1 MNKKELEDSV
11 YKTINII
18 DRDTLTISILTE
30 YSFNEK
36 TKEKNKLKK
45 ENEINVTWQN
55 KSKQLINMISFLI
68 IKNKYIN
75 IFLLI

>member
-1 MNKKELEDSV
+1 LNKKELEDSV

-45 ENEINVTWQN
+45 ENEINMTWQN

>member
-1 MNKKELEDSV
+1 MAKKSFEEKFNKNNIIIAIRVRSLNKKELEDSV

-45 ENEINVTWQN
+45 ENEINMT
-55 KSKQLINMISFLI
+55 
-68 IKNKYIN
+68 
-75 IFLLI
+75 

>member
-18 DRDTLTISILTE
+18 DRDTLAISILTE

-45 ENEINVTWQN
+45 ENEINMTWQN

>member
-45 ENEINVTWQN
+45 ENEINMTWQN

>member
-45 ENEINVTWQN
+45 ENEINVT
-55 KSKQLINMISFLI
+55 
-68 IKNKYIN
+68 
-75 IFLLI
+75 

>member
-30 YSFNEK
+30 YFFNEK

-45 ENEINVTWQN
+45 ENEINMTWQN

>member
-45 ENEINVTWQN
+45 ENEINMTWQN

-68 IKNKYIN
+68 TKNKYIN

>member
-18 DRDTLTISILTE
+18 DRDTLTISIFTE

-45 ENEINVTWQN
+45 ENEINVT
-55 KSKQLINMISFLI
+55 
-68 IKNKYIN
+68 
-75 IFLLI
+75 